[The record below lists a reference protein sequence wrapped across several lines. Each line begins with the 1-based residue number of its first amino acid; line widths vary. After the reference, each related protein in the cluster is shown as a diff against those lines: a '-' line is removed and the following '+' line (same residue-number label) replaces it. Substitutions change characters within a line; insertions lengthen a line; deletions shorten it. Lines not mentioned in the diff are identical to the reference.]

1 MERCKIT
8 NKDELMSLPKEDLIW
23 MIELLR
29 VSRDALA
36 AENIKLRNKL
46 AERDTVDYMKD
57 VARRATANGKR
68 ST

>member
-1 MERCKIT
+1 MESKKIADK
-8 NKDELMSLPKEDLIW
+8 NELLNLPKEDLIW

-29 VSRDALA
+29 VSRDALS

-57 VARRATANGKR
+57 VARRAVKNG
-68 ST
+68 

>member
-29 VSRDALA
+29 ISRDTLA
-36 AENIKLRNKL
+36 ADNIRLRNIISQKQ
-46 AERDTVDYMKD
+46 TVDYMKD
-57 VARRATANGKR
+57 VARRAVKNG
-68 ST
+68 